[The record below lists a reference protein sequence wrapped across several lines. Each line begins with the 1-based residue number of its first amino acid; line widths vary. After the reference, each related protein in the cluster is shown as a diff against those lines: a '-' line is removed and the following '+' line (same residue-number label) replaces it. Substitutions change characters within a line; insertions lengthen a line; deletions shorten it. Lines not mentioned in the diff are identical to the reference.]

1 MDKYLIFVINPGS
14 TSTKIAMFENETE
27 LYKDSITHPNSE
39 IEKIGSLIEQL
50 PMRRATVLDSLEKHG
65 YIPQDLSCVMGRGGL
80 FPPINTGG
88 YKVNRKMLD
97 MIYSGALS
105 PHASNLGAVL
115 AHEIAELGGVDAY
128 IYDAESAN
136 EFPPVAMITGMKE
149 VVRKSFC
156 HVLNSRAVAMK
167 YAKNIGKRYDELSL
181 IVAHLGGGITMSAHC
196 KGKIIESLSDDNGPF
211 APERSGGAPLLDVID
226 LCYSGGYSKEEM
238 IKKVRG
244 SGGLK
249 ALLGTSDGRE
259 IMCRIAN
266 GDKYAADIMGALA
279 YQIAKGIGLLAPV
292 LKGNCDAI
300 IITGSLAF
308 FESLVNDVKGYVGFL
323 APVEVIPGEYEMEA
337 MALGG
342 LRILLG
348 QETVNEY

>member
-1 MDKYLIFVINPGS
+1 MSYLILTINPGS
-14 TSTKIAMFENETE
+14 TSTKTALFRDKTQIFNENINHSQ
-27 LYKDSITHPNSE
+27 KDFDGYGDHLKQI
-39 IEKIGSLIEQL
+39 
-50 PMRRATVLDSLEKHG
+50 PMRKALVLKSLSDHG
-65 YIPQDLSCVMGRGGL
+65 FEVSGLSAVMGRGGL
-80 FPPINTGG
+80 LPPISTGG
-88 YKVNRKMLD
+88 YRVNKRMLD
-97 MIYSGALS
+97 TILNEEI
-105 PHASNLGAVL
+105 PWHESNLGAVL
-115 AHEIAELGGVDAY
+115 AYEIAQLANVPAY
-128 IYDAESAN
+128 IYDAVSAAD
-136 EFPPVAMITGMKE
+136 FPPIAKISGFKE
-149 VVRKSFC
+149 IERRSFS
-156 HVLNSRAVAMK
+156 HVLNSRAAAIR
-167 YAKNIGKRYDELSL
+167 YARSLGKEIEDLNL
-181 IVAHLGGGITMSAHC
+181 LVTHLGGGITTGVYE
-196 KGKIIESLSDDNGPF
+196 KGKLVDSLSDDNGPF